1 MKDFK
6 VDINDQEVLTIFGV
20 FDRDGSG
27 EIDYDEFVRGVRGP
41 MNQFRKKI
49 VASAFKKLDK
59 DGSGV
64 IDINDIK
71 GVYNA
76 SRHPDVKS
84 GKKTEDE
91 VLGEFIETFEQHH
104 SLGG

>member
-41 MNQFRKKI
+41 MN
-49 VASAFKKLDK
+49 
-59 DGSGV
+59 
-64 IDINDIK
+64 
-71 GVYNA
+71 
-76 SRHPDVKS
+76 
-84 GKKTEDE
+84 
-91 VLGEFIETFEQHH
+91 
-104 SLGG
+104 